1 MLVGPSTLLT
11 TAIKYAGMAFQTV
24 NLAVV
29 MTATLFLVM
38 GAVQRER
45 SSQGTLVLLTQPLIS
60 VPTVAQCE
68 ETDAK

>member
-1 MLVGPSTLLT
+1 VLVGLSTLLT
-11 TAIKYAGMAFQTV
+11 TAIKYAGMAFQIV

-45 SSQGTLVLLTQPLIS
+45 SNQGTLVLLTQPLIS

>member
-1 MLVGPSTLLT
+1 
-11 TAIKYAGMAFQTV
+11 MAFQTV